1 MNVEQSGYVTGG
13 GEAEGGRGGEI
24 FYTVVS
30 HTVFAG
36 LLRLPCWP
44 TVGAEGGSVQ
54 SGLWAGESM
63 AQVQLGSVHFSGF
76 YTSGLI

>member
-1 MNVEQSGYVTGG
+1 MNVEQGGYVAGG
-13 GEAEGGRGGEI
+13 AEGRRGREI
-24 FYTVVS
+24 IYTVVS
-30 HTVFAG
+30 RTVSAG

-63 AQVQLGSVHFSGF
+63 AQVQLGLVHFSGF
-76 YTSGLI
+76 YTSGLT